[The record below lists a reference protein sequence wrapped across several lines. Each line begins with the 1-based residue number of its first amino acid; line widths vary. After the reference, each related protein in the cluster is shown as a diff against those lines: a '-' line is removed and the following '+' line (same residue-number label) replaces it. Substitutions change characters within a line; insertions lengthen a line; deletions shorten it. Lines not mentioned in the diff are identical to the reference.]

1 MRRKIV
7 AGNWKMNLTWEEAR
21 TLLLGINNFV
31 NRHKPP
37 CKVIVCP
44 PFPFLD
50 RANDIFIGHASVG
63 AQNISE
69 FECGAYTGEISGAIL
84 NSIGV
89 HYTIVGHSERRQMFH
104 ETNEQVGLKVDMAIK
119 RGIKTII
126 CCGETYDERHTNRQN
141 KIVKE
146 QLTAA
151 LKGIEDADMVR
162 QIIAYEPV
170 WAVGTGETASPQQ
183 AQEMHEFIRR
193 EVLENLFGAVVA
205 NQVCILYGGS
215 VNSGNADDLF
225 SQPDID
231 GGLIGG
237 ASLKLDDFT
246 SIIHAACRN

>member
-7 AGNWKMNLTWEEAR
+7 AGNWKMNLSWEEAR

-44 PFPFLD
+44 PYPYLD

-69 FECGAYTGEISGAIL
+69 FENGPYTGEISGSIL

-89 HYTIVGHSERRQMFH
+89 HYTIVGHSERRELYK
-104 ETNEQVGLKVDMAIK
+104 ETNEQVGRKVEMAINK
-119 RGIKTII
+119 NIKAII
-126 CCGETYDERHTNRQN
+126 CCGERTEHRNAERHNQV
-141 KIVKE
+141 VKE
-146 QLTAA
+146 QLDAA
-151 LKGIEDADMVR
+151 LKNINAEDMVR

-170 WAVGTGETASPQQ
+170 WAIGTGQTATPNQ
-183 AQEMHEFIRR
+183 AQEMHEFIRK
-193 EVLENLFGAVVA
+193 EVLTPLFDEEVA
-205 NQVCILYGGS
+205 NKVRILYGGS
-215 VNSGNADDLF
+215 VNAGNADDLF
-225 SQPDID
+225 SKPDID

-237 ASLKLDDFT
+237 ASLKLEDFT
-246 SIIHAACRN
+246 SIIHAAVRN